1 MSEEYT
7 DEEIVAGLSNYIEA
21 RRVIQSLPFV
31 PGGPSLG
38 QTDWENRRLNDMVD
52 MIDSARPSD
61 LQAVGDALK
70 DAADAISDIGD
81 EITKYSRDV
90 EWEGRAA
97 EAFKDWALNLGKNT
111 SKLGTYTDY
120 AGTQLQVAAEGLAS
134 VKSSMPPRD
143 PDAGP
148 GLPLDEVPAP
158 ARVEGNERWTAA
170 QKKEKDRQEAINQM
184 NRLSSYYKVTRDL
197 MASQDEPTFGPMP
210 NIGVPFTPLPP
221 EPAGDGSGTTGRTGS
236 DPRTAFAASEVAGG
250 VPTAASGPSAVDQPY
265 VMSVSPTVPQG
276 TGPVGTDING
286 VSVAPAAADPAVR
299 APSPAPNPQTPQTGP
314 SVPSAP
320 PPSTFTPSREP
331 RQSRST
337 ATPNRSPGQGPK
349 RSGGRAS
356 TTNPPT
362 PSAPGGSPSPTAG
375 RGQGPVGRPFLP
387 TAPGAGR
394 PEGIVG
400 GVPQRQGPTTGLGAP
415 RAPHGLV
422 VGGEHAPVGRPPLGG
437 SPAAPGTPGNAAGGP
452 AADRRLASERG
463 GVFGNPRPGTQVPAR
478 RTTDFTPGGT
488 GLVRGATA
496 AGGTAPLGAANATQ
510 PRRERDRPAAQRPDY
525 LSEDEA
531 TWTPRRDVV
540 PQVID

>member
-70 DAADAISDIGD
+70 EAADAISDIGD

-210 NIGVPFTPLPP
+210 NIGVPTPPP
-221 EPAGDGSGTTGRTGS
+221 TRPPALDQPAHEGAESYQPSAAYGAGTGTPPRGA
-236 DPRTAFAASEVAGG
+236 DPSASFRQPLSMDAQYGG
-250 VPTAASGPSAVDQPY
+250 PGQSVGTHLNSVSVPTA
-265 VMSVSPTVPQG
+265 
-276 TGPVGTDING
+276 
-286 VSVAPAAADPAVR
+286 PAADSGARP
-299 APSPAPNPQTPQTGP
+299 PAPNPGPTTVSPVTPTGP
-314 SVPSAP
+314 PGPVSPTPTPRGSLRNAGNSIPPKQNPVPRPGP
-320 PPSTFTPSREP
+320 PV
-331 RQSRST
+331 
-337 ATPNRSPGQGPK
+337 NRPTTGTSQHPGNGN
-349 RSGGRAS
+349 RAS
-356 TTNPPT
+356 AL
-362 PSAPGGSPSPTAG
+362 PS
-375 RGQGPVGRPFLP
+375 GQGPVGRPPLMS
-387 TAPGAGR
+387 APPGNGR
-394 PEGIVG
+394 HDGVTG
-400 GVPQRQGPTTGLGAP
+400 GRPQRQVGQPATGTP
-415 RAPHGLV
+415 RIPQATV
-422 VGGEHAPVGRPPLGG
+422 VGGDHAPMGRAPLGG
-437 SPAAPGTPGNAAGGP
+437 PGATGPRGDAGGTPV
-452 AADRRLASERG
+452 DRRVAAERG
-463 GVFGNPRPGTQVPAR
+463 GVVGTPRADGPRADR
-478 RTTDFTPGGT
+478 RGAAFTPGGT
-488 GLVRGATA
+488 GLVQGRPPVVGPQGFA
-496 AGGTAPLGAANATQ
+496 A
-510 PRRERDRPAAQRPDY
+510 PRTSARAEQSRSESERPEY
-525 LSEDEA
+525 LCEDEA